1 MSALTYLQVYG
12 SDESSGGD
20 TSKVDFMGFD
30 DTGEESGQ
38 FSTVFRSTA
47 FMLCQRNRIEIL

>member
-38 FSTVFRSTA
+38 SSTVSRSTA
-47 FMLCQRNRIEIL
+47 FMLC